1 MADEKNTLV
10 NAHATID
17 QAAKILGVED
27 WIVKKLKK
35 PDNVVHGEFSVTL
48 DNGAVETF
56 EGYRIQHN
64 NSRGPYKGGLRYD
77 TTVDHD
83 EVEALATWMSLKTA
97 VVNIPLGGGK
107 GGVKFPRKPKEY
119 SQAELE
125 IITKEFAKKVLGD
138 HIGPDKDIPAPDV
151 YTSPQTMAWIYDQYQ
166 KDHPDKLSWGV
177 VTGKPLELHG
187 SLGRKQATAMGGLM
201 VAKYFLK
208 SSLAGQRVVIQGAGN
223 AGAIFAELAAA
234 EKAIIVG
241 MSDSRGGVYDPLGLS
256 IKELLLYKEKT
267 GSVVNFGS
275 AVGIKTV
282 TNDEFLLL
290 PCDILVPAAT
300 ENVITG
306 ENADLL
312 QTKLIVVLANGPT
325 TPKADEILFERGITV
340 LPDILANAGGVTVSY
355 FEWVQNITGFPWLF
369 EKEVDKRLTYTMET
383 NAEEVF
389 KMAKKYHVH
398 NRLAAYLLAIDRL
411 AKAMR
416 LRGQYHALSFKE
428 ENYM

>member
-1 MADEKNTLV
+1 MADEKNPLI

-17 QAAKILGVED
+17 RACKILGVEE

-35 PDNVVHGEFSVTL
+35 PDNVVNGRFPVVL
-48 DNGAVETF
+48 DNGTEETF

-77 TTVDHD
+77 TTVDRD

-119 SQAELE
+119 SQTELE
-125 IITKEFAKKVLGD
+125 RITKKFTKVILGD

-151 YTSPQTMAWIYDQYQ
+151 YTNSQTMAWIYDQYQ
-166 KDHPDKLSWGV
+166 KDHPNKLAWGV

-187 SLGRKQATAMGGLM
+187 SVGRNKATARGGLI
-201 VAKYFLK
+201 VAKYFLG

-223 AGAIFAELAAA
+223 AGAVFAELAVE
-234 EKAIIVG
+234 EKAIVVG
-241 MSDSRGGVYDPLGLS
+241 LSDSGGGVYNPLGLPVA
-256 IKELLLYKEKT
+256 ELLLYKEKT
-267 GSVVNFGS
+267 GSVVNFKHSG
-275 AVGIKTV
+275 TQ
-282 TNDEFLLL
+282 NLDNPYFLSV

-300 ENVITG
+300 ENVITD
-306 ENADLL
+306 ENAPYL
-312 QTKLIVVLANGPT
+312 QTKLIVELANGPT

-355 FEWVQNITGFPWLF
+355 FEWVQNLAGFPWLF
-369 EKEVDKRLTYTMET
+369 EKEVDDRLTYTMET

-389 KMAKKYHVH
+389 KMARKYHVH

-416 LRGQYHALSFKE
+416 LRGRQ
-428 ENYM
+428 